1 MLFAGEEIGAERPA
15 GLWRGALGVAVGCG
29 ALALAALLALKVR
42 GWPISWPMFLGGT
55 VALAL
60 GLLGLASLL
69 WSYGCLTMR
78 YLLTPQGM
86 GLRSA
91 LLWAWVP
98 WSAVVEVGRWT
109 GKGPQLASGPCLAW
123 REGKER
129 VVSCA
134 LQGQGLVFVRGQKA
148 TYLLSPRDPAG
159 FLAQARFLQRLGRQR
174 GDDQE
179 RAEGRGILAHPIFG
193 DGLGQAM
200 TALAVALGLA
210 LVGYVMAVYPGLP
223 EDVYWNIPLLGEP
236 GLPVPKREILRIAGT
251 AMAIL
256 GLDLALALGSFLWE
270 RMVAYLLLMGG
281 AIAQLLLMAG
291 AVTAVARA

>member
-1 MLFAGEEIGAERPA
+1 MLFAGEEIRTERPA
-15 GLWRGALGVAVGCG
+15 GLWRGALGVGVGCG

-42 GWPISWPMFLGGT
+42 GWPISWPLFLGGT
-55 VALAL
+55 AALTL

-69 WSYGCLTMR
+69 WGYGCLTVR
-78 YLLTPQGM
+78 YLLTPRGM

-98 WSAVVEVGRWT
+98 WSAVAEVGRWT
-109 GKGPQLASGPCLAW
+109 GKRPRLALGPCLAW
-123 REGKER
+123 HEGKQR

-134 LQGQGLVFVRGQKA
+134 LQSQSLVFVRGQKA
-148 TYLLSPRDPAG
+148 TYLLSPRDQAG
-159 FLAQARFLQRLGRQR
+159 FLAQARFLQRLGRQM

-179 RAEGRGILAHPIFG
+179 RAERRGILAHPIFG

-200 TALAVALGLA
+200 MALTVALGLV

-223 EDVYWNIPLLGEP
+223 EGIYWKLTPLGEA
-236 GLPVPKREILRIAGT
+236 GLPVPKKEILRIPGT

-256 GLDLALALGSFLWE
+256 GIDLALAFGSYLWE
-270 RMVAYLLLMGG
+270 RTVAHLLLMGG
-281 AIAQLLLMAG
+281 AMAQLLLMAG
-291 AVTAVARA
+291 AVTAVTRA